1 MDLSAFG
8 KIAQYLAN
16 PLVLIGFVLFLAFG
30 IHRALI
36 SSGIIPPLDQAGG
49 SVVVRLILR
58 YGFLLAVLLI
68 VLGFGYAYFSGINTE
83 TQKVDN
89 EIMLLRSDREEKTAH
104 STLSELIEY
113 CEQVP
118 KISQYAVTQL
128 KSYLIELEQAGDD
141 LSRFKRKEIVAAIK
155 KLAADNMA
163 NLFSNH
169 ELTKMDLLG
178 IDLKNANL
186 NHVDFEGAFLIETNF
201 SGANLDSANLSETF
215 IRNVDFTNANLKNAD
230 LTDADWFNAIGITE
244 AQLASAKKGTVIH
257 CPNPQNIRKY
267 EKDNSCLQEPY
278 TEYVMFHRYLNC
290 YYMFSY
296 HTWGTAVQR
305 QLISAWS

>member
-118 KISQYAVTQL
+118 KISQYA
-128 KSYLIELEQAGDD
+128 
-141 LSRFKRKEIVAAIK
+141 
-155 KLAADNMA
+155 
-163 NLFSNH
+163 
-169 ELTKMDLLG
+169 
-178 IDLKNANL
+178 
-186 NHVDFEGAFLIETNF
+186 
-201 SGANLDSANLSETF
+201 
-215 IRNVDFTNANLKNAD
+215 
-230 LTDADWFNAIGITE
+230 
-244 AQLASAKKGTVIH
+244 
-257 CPNPQNIRKY
+257 
-267 EKDNSCLQEPY
+267 
-278 TEYVMFHRYLNC
+278 
-290 YYMFSY
+290 
-296 HTWGTAVQR
+296 
-305 QLISAWS
+305 